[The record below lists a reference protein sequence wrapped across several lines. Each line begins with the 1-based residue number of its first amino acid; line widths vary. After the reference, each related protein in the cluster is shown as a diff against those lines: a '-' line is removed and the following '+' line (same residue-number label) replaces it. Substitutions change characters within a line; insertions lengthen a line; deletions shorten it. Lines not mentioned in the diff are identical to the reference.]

1 MSSENSAENNQLN
14 SVRTQGIDDA
24 SSDEELAQL
33 TLNNR
38 AEESAVVGVG
48 AGGGA
53 VASNYVKTFAYFC
66 FAYCLFWNG
75 FSFRLATSW
84 LVYGNNN

>member
-14 SVRTQGIDDA
+14 SVRAQGIDDA

-38 AEESAVVGVG
+38 AEATAVVTGVG
-48 AGGGA
+48 VGGA
-53 VASNYVKTFAYFC
+53 VASNYVRPILIFVSYIVCSGMMAGVCSTY
-66 FAYCLFWNG
+66 LQN
-75 FSFRLATSW
+75 S
-84 LVYGNNN
+84 